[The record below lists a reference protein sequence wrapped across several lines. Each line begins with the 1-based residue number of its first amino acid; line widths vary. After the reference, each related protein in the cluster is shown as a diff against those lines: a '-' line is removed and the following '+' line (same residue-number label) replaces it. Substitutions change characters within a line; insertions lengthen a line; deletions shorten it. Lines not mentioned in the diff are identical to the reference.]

1 MLNISI
7 ILLLIPIL
15 LIGYFILKIF
25 FLPWFESISISKLAI
40 FVLKKRIFCII
51 YEIFFLFHRFLESF
65 FSNIVNHILFPFHRM
80 NEFQKKLENSERIY
94 DKDETKKNGNTFNF
108 LHFNT
113 V

>member
-15 LIGYFILKIF
+15 LIGYFILKKF